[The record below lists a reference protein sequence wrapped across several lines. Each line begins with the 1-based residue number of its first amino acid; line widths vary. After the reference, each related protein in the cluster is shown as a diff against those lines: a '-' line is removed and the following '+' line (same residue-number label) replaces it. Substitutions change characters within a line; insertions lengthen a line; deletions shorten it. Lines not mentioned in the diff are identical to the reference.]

1 MLKNTSPRLLV
12 PVFIFVISLS
22 CICSGQETLNARQL
36 KELLKKYPS
45 ADTNRDGTLSRYEAL
60 NFRKKYSGQGK
71 AKSRNKRGI
80 KREFKVN
87 PGWDLER
94 FPDHATCYKS
104 PAEIKAIF
112 EKATKW

>member
-71 AKSRNKRGI
+71 AKSRNKG
-80 KREFKVN
+80 
-87 PGWDLER
+87 D
-94 FPDHATCYKS
+94 
-104 PAEIKAIF
+104 
-112 EKATKW
+112 